1 MPKVYLSPAYHYWNP
16 CAVAGCDE
24 TTHNNL
30 YLDVLEPYLAACG
43 IQYKR
48 GPRRTPKS
56 GEDGDA
62 LMLQAVR
69 ESDAWG
75 ADVHYVSHTN
85 AANGGV
91 RGYRPMIYPGSGGGR
106 KLAACILKYRRKIY
120 DQPIRLS
127 ESSVWYELRAPAAV
141 SFYEEHVF
149 HDNASDA
156 QWFHSHLGAIAEATC
171 RGLCEYFGIPYRA
184 PGTAKPSPAPTIR
197 KEEQVTVELRMLK
210 RGMEDAM
217 MDIMVANAAARG
229 VKTIRGYYYP
239 TAKNAMVREFYS
251 SFGFEKVEETEDG
264 STTWQLDVAAYQPKH
279 PHMKIER

>member
-1 MPKVYLSPAYHYWNP
+1 MPKGYLSPAYHYWNP

-91 RGYRPMIYPGSGGGR
+91 RGYRLRRRAKAGGVYPEVSPENLRPAHPTVGEQRVVRAAGSGGG
-106 KLAACILKYRRKIY
+106 
-120 DQPIRLS
+120 
-127 ESSVWYELRAPAAV
+127 EL
-141 SFYEEHVF
+141 
-149 HDNASDA
+149 
-156 QWFHSHLGAIAEATC
+156 L
-171 RGLCEYFGIPYRA
+171 
-184 PGTAKPSPAPTIR
+184 
-197 KEEQVTVELRMLK
+197 
-210 RGMEDAM
+210 
-217 MDIMVANAAARG
+217 
-229 VKTIRGYYYP
+229 
-239 TAKNAMVREFYS
+239 
-251 SFGFEKVEETEDG
+251 
-264 STTWQLDVAAYQPKH
+264 
-279 PHMKIER
+279 

>member
-1 MPKVYLSPAYHYWNP
+1 
-16 CAVAGCDE
+16 
-24 TTHNNL
+24 
-30 YLDVLEPYLAACG
+30 
-43 IQYKR
+43 
-48 GPRRTPKS
+48 
-56 GEDGDA
+56 
-62 LMLQAVR
+62 MLQAVR

-210 RGMEDAM
+210 RGMEGRRRPERH
-217 MDIMVANAAARG
+217 AADEGQG
-229 VKTIRGYYYP
+229 VLPLRHPPSVTSCSGPKWRPVCGKCRP
-239 TAKNAMVREFYS
+239 TTASAWTVSWGPPVGAICWGDKDKVRAHS
-251 SFGFEKVEETEDG
+251 LRCV
-264 STTWQLDVAAYQPKH
+264 L
-279 PHMKIER
+279 

>member
-91 RGYRPMIYPGSGGGR
+91 RIALGDTLS
-106 KLAACILKYRRKIY
+106 LAVGTR
-120 DQPIRLS
+120 
-127 ESSVWYELRAPAAV
+127 RAPAAGESWRRV
-141 SFYEEHVF
+141 S
-149 HDNASDA
+149 
-156 QWFHSHLGAIAEATC
+156 
-171 RGLCEYFGIPYRA
+171 
-184 PGTAKPSPAPTIR
+184 
-197 KEEQVTVELRMLK
+197 
-210 RGMEDAM
+210 
-217 MDIMVANAAARG
+217 
-229 VKTIRGYYYP
+229 
-239 TAKNAMVREFYS
+239 
-251 SFGFEKVEETEDG
+251 
-264 STTWQLDVAAYQPKH
+264 
-279 PHMKIER
+279 

>member
-149 HDNASDA
+149 HDNAADA
-156 QWFHSHLGAIAEATC
+156 QWFHSHMGAIAEATC

-197 KEEQVTVELRMLK
+197 KEEQVLSL
-210 RGMEDAM
+210 
-217 MDIMVANAAARG
+217 IH
-229 VKTIRGYYYP
+229 I
-239 TAKNAMVREFYS
+239 
-251 SFGFEKVEETEDG
+251 
-264 STTWQLDVAAYQPKH
+264 
-279 PHMKIER
+279 

>member
-48 GPRRTPKS
+48 GPRRTPKF
-56 GEDGDA
+56 
-62 LMLQAVR
+62 
-69 ESDAWG
+69 
-75 ADVHYVSHTN
+75 
-85 AANGGV
+85 
-91 RGYRPMIYPGSGGGR
+91 YPGSGGGR

-149 HDNASDA
+149 HDNAADA
-156 QWFHSHLGAIAEATC
+156 QWFHSHMGAIAEATC

-210 RGMEDAM
+210 RGMEGGDVRSAM
-217 MDIMVANAAARG
+217 LLMKD
-229 VKTIRGYYYP
+229 KGYYPYAIP
-239 TAKNAMVREFYS
+239 VSDKLFGAKMEAGLRKMQADHDLGV
-251 SFGFEKVEETEDG
+251 DG
-264 STTWQLDVAAYQPKH
+264 ILGAASWGYLLG
-279 PHMKIER
+279 R

>member
-210 RGMEDAM
+210 RGMEGGDVRSAM
-217 MDIMVANAAARG
+217 LLMKD
-229 VKTIRGYYYP
+229 KGYYPYAIP
-239 TAKNAMVREFYS
+239 ASDKLFGAKMEAGLRKMQADHNLGV
-251 SFGFEKVEETEDG
+251 DG
-264 STTWQLDVAAYQPKH
+264 ILGAASWGYLLG
-279 PHMKIER
+279 R

>member
-24 TTHNNL
+24 TTHNHL

-149 HDNASDA
+149 HDNAADA

-210 RGMEDAM
+210 RGMEGGDVRSAM
-217 MDIMVANAAARG
+217 LLMKD
-229 VKTIRGYYYP
+229 KGYYPYAIP
-239 TAKNAMVREFYS
+239 VSDKLFGAKMEAGLRKMQADHDLGV
-251 SFGFEKVEETEDG
+251 DG
-264 STTWQLDVAAYQPKH
+264 ILGAASWGYLLG
-279 PHMKIER
+279 R